1 MSLVSSL
8 SGEGIC
14 QGISVCILENFA
26 KVSTPTVS
34 FIGPTVQWPAGK
46 TLGTPDTFPMVKG
59 LVVPL
64 DKMRRAHDKMSECVV
79 LGREE
84 VGLSTII
91 STMLSA
97 VLLSGI
103 W

>member
-1 MSLVSSL
+1 MSAFWRILLRLAHQL
-8 SGEGIC
+8 SALSA
-14 QGISVCILENFA
+14 QN
-26 KVSTPTVS
+26 
-34 FIGPTVQWPAGK
+34 VQWPAGK